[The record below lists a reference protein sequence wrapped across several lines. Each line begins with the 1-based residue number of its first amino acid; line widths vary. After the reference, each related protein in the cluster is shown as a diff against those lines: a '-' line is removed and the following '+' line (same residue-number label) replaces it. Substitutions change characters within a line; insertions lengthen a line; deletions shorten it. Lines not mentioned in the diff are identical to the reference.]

1 MIKWK
6 IKKTAKED
14 WTILRRKA
22 DDTEDGK
29 EYYYISGPKGIYQDD
44 DGNTYKFDT
53 REEALEEVE
62 YLKAEHKYEDNNK
75 KEAKFKKK
83 EEQSASF
90 KLIDLMDKGILNP
103 RTVVDSC
110 LKYMSED
117 EIEDMAKREGYIDE
131 E

>member
-6 IKKTAKED
+6 IKKAAKED
-14 WTILRRKA
+14 WKVIEKNNKYQI
-22 DDTEDGK
+22 E
-29 EYYYISGPKGIYQDD
+29 GPKGIYQDEE
-44 DGNTYKFDT
+44 GKIYKFDT

-62 YLKAEHKYEDNNK
+62 YLKAEHKYENNK

-83 EEQSASF
+83 EEEFASS
-90 KLIDLMDKGILNP
+90 KLIDLMNKGILNP